1 MIRVS
6 ERKRRDAAYRDSI
19 DAIRAYIDGED
30 ADLFNL
36 LDAASTED
44 PLATAYRLTKL
55 AASAVQELAAERQEG
70 TSTILHGLLDADGEV
85 SAAPSD
91 LRFTRNEL
99 LWINNALNAILNG
112 PQAIEYWEFHAL
124 IGGSPEDVQDLLRK
138 VNDRVGELRLAD
150 PEW

>member
-1 MIRVS
+1 MIGMS

-55 AASAVQELAAERQEG
+55 AASAVQELAAVRQEG
-70 TSTILHGLLDADGEV
+70 TSSILHGLLGTDTDA
-85 SAAPSD
+85 SATPSD
-91 LRFTRNEL
+91 LRLTRDEL
-99 LWINNALNAILNG
+99 LWINNALNAILHG
-112 PQAIEYWEFHAL
+112 PQAIEHWEFRAL
-124 IGGSPEDVQDLLRK
+124 IGGSPDDVQDLLHK
-138 VNDRVGELRLAD
+138 VNDRVGELRRAD